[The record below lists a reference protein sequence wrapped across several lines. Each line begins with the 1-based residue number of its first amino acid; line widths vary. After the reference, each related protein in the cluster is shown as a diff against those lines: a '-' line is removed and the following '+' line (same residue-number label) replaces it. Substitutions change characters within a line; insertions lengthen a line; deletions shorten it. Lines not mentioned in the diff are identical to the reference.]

1 MKINNDVERIGDL
14 TTTIAH
20 KAVIIIRQEPTEI
33 PAKINDISKEIQK
46 MLKEVS
52 DSLMEANAE
61 KALTICATD
70 RLVDEMYVETFRLI
84 LGFMIENK
92 LSVKAGIELI
102 LSIKNF
108 ERIADHITNIAE
120 DIVYVAKGESIKHKK
135 EI

>member
-1 MKINNDVERIGDL
+1 
-14 TTTIAH
+14 
-20 KAVIIIRQEPTEI
+20 
-33 PAKINDISKEIQK
+33 